1 MVSFLDKGSNKAL
14 RNPARRHSKALKME
28 TNGPRDLKLGLN
40 WSLENPPSDQRCTQ
54 KLFFQNRGLKG
65 LHFWQ
70 SDGVP
75 GSGGPLVKKG
85 DHLDPDFGKIISGNI
100 FNHKEDTLGIILSPI
115 SGL

>member
-14 RNPARRHSKALKME
+14 QNPARRHSKALKME

-40 WSLENPPSDQRCTQ
+40 WSLENPPSDQRCT
-54 KLFFQNRGLKG
+54 KKFFFQNRGLKG

-75 GSGGPLVKKG
+75 GSGGTFSALFSKIEAFLTLI
-85 DHLDPDFGKIISGNI
+85 LDKQYKLISVI
-100 FNHKEDTLGIILSPI
+100 TKQQL
-115 SGL
+115 